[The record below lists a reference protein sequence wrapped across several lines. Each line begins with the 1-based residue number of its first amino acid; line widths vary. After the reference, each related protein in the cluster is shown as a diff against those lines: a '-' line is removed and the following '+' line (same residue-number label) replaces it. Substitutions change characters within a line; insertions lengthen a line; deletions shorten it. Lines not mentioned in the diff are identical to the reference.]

1 MTERKPTAGTEA
13 SEAASQPH
21 RVRERLTIR
30 LFGREPLRA
39 LRIRRTLLGFVSY
52 LTYLPALAVA
62 VHLGWV
68 RGGWGSIAAILLLV
82 IAANTLFYALIRS
95 GITERWSLSDPSL
108 TAVQIATASL
118 VILLL
123 LAVLRRGTDL
133 FLSLYFASFFFGVF
147 QLKREEYLRVALFAI
162 LAFLTFFFWRLTA
175 QGYPL
180 RAVGKDAVSLLI
192 LVTLLVW
199 ISLMGGYVST
209 LREKNRR
216 ARAELEQAL
225 ARIRELSVR
234 DDLTGLWNRRH
245 LREILEREIARIE
258 RRGNTEPDGL
268 ALAVLDIDNFKTI
281 NDTFGHGVGDEV
293 LKAVAVRLETTLR
306 RQDWIAHPGGSA
318 SSGDPEIL
326 SSTVGRF
333 GGDEFVLVLPET
345 GERGAQACLERV
357 FRAVADEPVATTAGP
372 VRVSLSVGA
381 ACRRAGESSAQL
393 FARAD
398 RALYRA
404 KAAGRG
410 CFFTDEASASE
421 T

>member
-13 SEAASQPH
+13 SEAASQPPGL
-21 RVRERLTIR
+21 RERLTIR

-39 LRIRRTLLGFVSY
+39 LRTRRTLLGFVSY

-118 VILLL
+118 AILLL

-133 FLSLYFASFFFGVF
+133 FLSLYFAS
-147 QLKREEYLRVALFAI
+147 
-162 LAFLTFFFWRLTA
+162 FFFWRLTA

-326 SSTVGRF
+326 ASTVGRF